1 MVGHYFFIY
10 HMIRCSSSVGG
21 WVLKWKLL
29 WSGGCWCY
37 FTTVYVDFLSVIAV
51 ELLVNRKGSLLMC
64 FAISLFIYLLKWKLL
79 WSGGCWCY
87 FTTVYVDFLS
97 VIAVELL
104 VNRKGSLLMC
114 FAISL
119 FIYLPPRHILYIH
132 IVTFEATID
141 KQSQVKKIR
150 CFSSPPASFF
160 AAASFFFTIYY
171 F

>member
-1 MVGHYFFIY
+1 MVGHYFLIY

-37 FTTVYVDFLSVIAV
+37 FTTVYEDFLSVIAL

-64 FAISLFIYLLKWKLL
+64 F
-79 WSGGCWCY
+79 
-87 FTTVYVDFLS
+87 V
-97 VIAVELL
+97 
-104 VNRKGSLLMC
+104 
-114 FAISL
+114 ISL

-141 KQSQVKKIR
+141 KQSPHAKMLFRPSKKN
-150 CFSSPPASFF
+150 
-160 AAASFFFTIYY
+160 
-171 F
+171 